1 MPKRKQKKRVVK
13 RKVTRKVKRK
23 MLYGGC
29 IFDTMKHWVVKN
41 AISLTPFP
49 MIQKGIKPRVLN
61 KKTGKWEKV
70 NLIPRGVWKEAGVP
84 DKVLDKWKYF
94 KR

>member
-1 MPKRKQKKRVVK
+1 MPKRKQKKREVK
-13 RKVTRKVKRK
+13 RKGKRMVKRK
-23 MLYGGC
+23 MLHGRG
-29 IFDTMKHWVVKN
+29 IFDKMKHWAVKN

-49 MIQKGIKPRVLN
+49 MIQKAIKPRVLD
-61 KKTGKWEKV
+61 KKSGKWEKV

-84 DKVLDKWKYF
+84 DNVLDKWKYF